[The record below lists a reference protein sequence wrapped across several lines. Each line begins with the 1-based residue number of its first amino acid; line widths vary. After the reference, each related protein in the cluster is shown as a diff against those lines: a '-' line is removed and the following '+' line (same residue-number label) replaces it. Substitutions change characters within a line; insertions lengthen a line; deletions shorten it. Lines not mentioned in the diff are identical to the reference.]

1 MISRK
6 SLVSET
12 FELRGHFD
20 ETQSFSFLCVLFLLE
35 YMSQSQIFFKQGSWC
50 LGESHSSLLR

>member
-35 YMSQSQIFFKQGSWC
+35 YKIVHVSVSDIFQARVLVS
-50 LGESHSSLLR
+50 R